1 MNLVKMRSNCSQSSG
16 VDVENNLCVHI
27 NISSVV
33 EISKMV
39 GPKKQAFCSRINM
52 VKGNFDTV
60 NFRFKEVF
68 GNSKNL
74 P

>member
-1 MNLVKMRSNCSQSSG
+1 MRSNCLQSSG

-39 GPKKQAFCSRINM
+39 GPKKQAFCPRINM

-60 NFRFKEVF
+60 NFQLRKSLGTAQIFLKLSIV
-68 GNSKNL
+68 
-74 P
+74 